1 MCPRSDLGLGR
12 VRRAILLATVACFGA
27 LVSPTSSWAGQ
38 DQPVYGPADENA
50 VPKAEP
56 VFVPKGIP
64 NALVDAVA
72 VASRE
77 HPLVQRA
84 LADRRARVAQLKGAR
99 WLQYPSVSVEGL
111 AVSQGNQIGAQDG
124 LAANIIVEQPLYSFG
139 RIGGTIEAADAAVV
153 TSTSAVVDAQVEI
166 MLRTVA
172 AYYDLALATEREAI
186 LKESLR
192 QHNDLLDTIKAR
204 VTQEV
209 SPQADLD
216 LADSRVAQLEQ
227 DLAAVSGARA
237 TSFSRLQELVGYAS
251 INFGSIPRFDPAIE
265 LPSEESLVAAA
276 LECSPLLK
284 SLRSTQREREAQR
297 RVARSRLFPQI
308 VAQGS
313 NNEILGT
320 RFGVALRL
328 QTGNGLSQ
336 LSAVDSAK
344 ADIISAEFETATA
357 EREIRE
363 LIRVDYMT
371 FVAGRNRVSASLRAS
386 SSSDLVTESY
396 KRQFIAGRRTW
407 LDVMNA
413 VRESTTA
420 SLTESEAELG
430 ALAAYTRLMARSCNW
445 QTPPLVEIEE

>member
-1 MCPRSDLGLGR
+1 LGVFVCPTL
-12 VRRAILLATVACFGA
+12 
-27 LVSPTSSWAGQ
+27 SWA
-38 DQPVYGPADENA
+38 DEDPPVYGPVDANA
-50 VPKAEP
+50 KPDRGE

-64 NALVDAVA
+64 NGLVDAVA
-72 VASRE
+72 LASRE
-77 HPLVQRA
+77 HPLVQQA
-84 LADRRARVAQLKGAR
+84 LANRRARVAQLKGAR
-99 WLQYPSVSVEGL
+99 WLQYPSLSVEGL
-111 AVSQGNQIGAQDG
+111 AVTQGNQIGAQDG

-139 RIGGTIEAADAAVV
+139 RIGGTIEAADAALV
-153 TSTSAVVDAQVEI
+153 TSTNGVTDAQVEI
-166 MLRTVA
+166 LLRTVA
-172 AYYDLALATEREAI
+172 AYYDLALATQREDI
-186 LKESLR
+186 LKDSLR
-192 QHNDLLDTIKAR
+192 QHNELLETISRR

-216 LADSRVAQLEQ
+216 LASSRVAQLEQ
-227 DLAAVSGARA
+227 DLAAVAGARS
-237 TSFSRLQELVGYAS
+237 TSYSRLQELVGYAA
-251 INFGSIPRFDPAIE
+251 IDFGTIPRLDPEID
-265 LPSEESLVAAA
+265 LPTEESLVTAA

-284 SLRSTQREREAQR
+284 ALRSTQREREAQQ

-313 NNEILGT
+313 QNEILGA

-336 LSAVDSAK
+336 LSAIDSAK
-344 ADIISAEFETATA
+344 ADILSAEFETATA

-363 LIRVDYMT
+363 QIRVDYLT
-371 FVAGRNRVSASLRAS
+371 FVAGRNRVVASERAS
-386 SSSDLVTESY
+386 RTSDLVTESY

-413 VRESTTA
+413 VRESMTA

-430 ALAAYTRLMARSCNW
+430 ALAAYTRLMARSCHW

>member
-1 MCPRSDLGLGR
+1 
-12 VRRAILLATVACFGA
+12 
-27 LVSPTSSWAGQ
+27 
-38 DQPVYGPADENA
+38 
-50 VPKAEP
+50 

-72 VASRE
+72 LASRE
-77 HPLVQRA
+77 HPLVQQA
-84 LADRRARVAQLKGAR
+84 LANRRARAAQLRGAR
-99 WLQYPSVSVEGL
+99 WLQFPSLSVEGL
-111 AVSQGNQIGAQDG
+111 AVTQGNQIGAQDG

-139 RIGGTIEAADAAVV
+139 RIGGTIEAADAALV
-153 TSTSAVVDAQVEI
+153 TSTNGVMDAQVEI
-166 MLRTVA
+166 LLRTVA
-172 AYYDLALATEREAI
+172 AYYDLALATEREAV
-186 LKESLR
+186 LKDSLR
-192 QHNDLLDTIKAR
+192 QHNDLLETIQNR

-216 LADSRVAQLEQ
+216 LASSRVAQLEQ
-227 DLAAVSGARA
+227 DLAAVAGARSTA
-237 TSFSRLQELVGYAS
+237 YSRLQELVGYAD
-251 INFGSIPRFDPAIE
+251 IDFGSLPRLDPAIE
-265 LPSEESLVAAA
+265 LPSEGSLVTAA

-284 SLRSTQREREAQR
+284 ALRSTQREREAQR

-313 NNEILGT
+313 QNEILGA

-344 ADIISAEFETATA
+344 ADILSAEFETATA

-363 LIRVDYMT
+363 QIRVDYLT
-371 FVAGRNRVSASLRAS
+371 FVAGRNRVAASERAS
-386 SSSDLVTESY
+386 RTSDLVTESY

-413 VRESTTA
+413 VREAQAA
-420 SLTESEAELG
+420 SLTESEAELT
-430 ALAAYTRLMARSCNW
+430 ALAAYTRLMARSCHW

>member
-1 MCPRSDLGLGR
+1 VDANAR
-12 VRRAILLATVACFGA
+12 
-27 LVSPTSSWAGQ
+27 
-38 DQPVYGPADENA
+38 PAPEA
-50 VPKAEP
+50 

-64 NALVDAVA
+64 NALVDAAA

-77 HPLVQRA
+77 HPLVQQA
-84 LADRRARVAQLKGAR
+84 LANRKARVAQLRGAK
-99 WLQYPSVSVEGL
+99 WQLYPSLSVEGL
-111 AVSQGNQIGAQDG
+111 AVSQGNQIGAQNG

-139 RIGGTIEAADAAVV
+139 RIDGVIDAADAALV
-153 TSTSAVVDAQVEI
+153 TSTNGVIDAQVEI
-166 MLRTVA
+166 LLRTVQ

-192 QHNDLLDTIKAR
+192 QHNDLLETIGRR
-204 VTQEV
+204 VEQEV
-209 SPQADLD
+209 SPQADLE
-216 LADSRVAQLEQ
+216 LASSRVAQIEQ
-227 DLAAVSGARA
+227 DLAAVAGARSTA
-237 TSFSRLQELVGYAS
+237 YSRLQELVGYAT
-251 INFGSIPRFDPAIE
+251 IDFGTIPRLDPEIE
-265 LPSEESLVAAA
+265 LPPEDTLVTSA

-284 SLRSTQREREAQR
+284 ALRSTQRERVSQQ

-308 VAQGS
+308 VAQAS
-313 NNEILGT
+313 QSEVLGA

-336 LSAVDSAK
+336 FSAVDSAK
-344 ADIISAEFETATA
+344 ADVLAAEYETATA

-363 LIRVDYMT
+363 LIKVDYLT
-371 FVAGRNRVSASLRAS
+371 FVAGRNRVVASERAS
-386 SSSDLVTESY
+386 RTSDLVTESY

-413 VRESTTA
+413 VREAQAA
-420 SLTESEAELG
+420 SLTESEAELS

>member
-1 MCPRSDLGLGR
+1 M
-12 VRRAILLATVACFGA
+12 RRAFLLATAACFGA
-27 LVSPTSSWAGQ
+27 LMCPTSSWADE
-38 DQPVYGPADENA
+38 DQPVYGPVDENA
-50 VPKAEP
+50 PPSAGE

-72 VASRE
+72 LASRE
-77 HPLVQRA
+77 HPLVQQA
-84 LADRRARVAQLKGAR
+84 LANRRSRVAQLKGAR
-99 WLQYPSVSVEGL
+99 WLQFPSLSVEGL
-111 AVSQGNQIGAQDG
+111 AVTQGNQIGAQDG

-139 RIGGTIEAADAAVV
+139 RIGGTIEAADAALV
-153 TSTSAVVDAQVEI
+153 TSTNGVVDAQVEI
-166 MLRTVA
+166 LLRTVA

-186 LKESLR
+186 LKDSLG
-192 QHNDLLDTIKAR
+192 QHNELLETISRR

-216 LADSRVAQLEQ
+216 LASSRVAQIEQ
-227 DLAAVSGARA
+227 DLAAVAGARSTA
-237 TSFSRLQELVGYAS
+237 FSRLQELVGYAS
-251 INFGSIPRFDPAIE
+251 INFGSIPRLDPEIE
-265 LPSEESLVAAA
+265 LPTEEALVASA

-284 SLRSTQREREAQR
+284 ALRSTVREREAQR

-313 NNEILGT
+313 QNEILGA
-320 RFGVALRL
+320 RIGLALRL

-344 ADIISAEFETATA
+344 ADILSAEYETATA

-363 LIRVDYMT
+363 QIKVDYLT
-371 FVAGRNRVSASLRAS
+371 FVAGRNRVTASAKAS
-386 SSSDLVTESY
+386 STSDLVTESY

-413 VRESTTA
+413 VRESMAA
-420 SLTESEAELG
+420 SLTESEAELS
-430 ALAAYTRLMARSCNW
+430 ALAAYSRLMARSCNW

>member
-1 MCPRSDLGLGR
+1 M
-12 VRRAILLATVACFGA
+12 RRALILASAVSLGA
-27 LVSPTSSWAGQ
+27 LVFPTSSWADQ
-38 DQPVYGPADENA
+38 DPPVYGPVDENA
-50 VPKAEP
+50 PPSAEA
-56 VFVPKGIP
+56 VFVPEGIP

-77 HPLVQRA
+77 HPLVQQA
-84 LADRRARVAQLKGAR
+84 LANRRARAAQLRGAR
-99 WLQYPSVSVEGL
+99 WLQFPSLSVEGL
-111 AVSQGNQIGAQDG
+111 AVTQGNQIGAQDG

-139 RIGGTIEAADAAVV
+139 RIGGTIEAADAALV
-153 TSTSAVVDAQVEI
+153 TSTNGVVDTQIEI
-166 MLRTVA
+166 LLRTVA
-172 AYYDLALATEREAI
+172 AYYDLALATERETI
-186 LKESLR
+186 LKDSLR
-192 QHNDLLDTIKAR
+192 QHNDLLGTIQRR

-216 LADSRVAQLEQ
+216 LASSRVAQLEQ
-227 DLAAVSGARA
+227 DLAAVAGARA
-237 TSFSRLQELVGYAS
+237 TSYSRLQELVGYAD
-251 INFGSIPRFDPAIE
+251 IDFGAIPRLDPNLE
-265 LPSEESLVAAA
+265 LLAEDSLVNAA

-284 SLRSTQREREAQR
+284 GLRSTQREREAQR

-313 NNEILGT
+313 QNEILGT

-344 ADIISAEFETATA
+344 ADILSAEFETATA

-363 LIRVDYMT
+363 QIRVDYLT
-371 FVAGRNRVSASLRAS
+371 FVAGRNRVAASTRAS
-386 SSSDLVTESY
+386 RTSDLVTESY

-413 VRESTTA
+413 VRESMAA
-420 SLTESEAELG
+420 SLTESEAELS
-430 ALAAYTRLMARSCNW
+430 ALAAYTRLMARSCHW

>member
-1 MCPRSDLGLGR
+1 
-12 VRRAILLATVACFGA
+12 
-27 LVSPTSSWAGQ
+27 
-38 DQPVYGPADENA
+38 
-50 VPKAEP
+50 
-56 VFVPKGIP
+56 
-64 NALVDAVA
+64 VDAVA

-77 HPLVQRA
+77 HPLVQQA
-84 LADRRARVAQLKGAR
+84 LANRKARAAQLRGAR
-99 WLQYPSVSVEGL
+99 WLQYPSLSVEGL

-139 RIGGTIEAADAAVV
+139 RIGGTIEAADAALV
-153 TSTSAVVDAQVEI
+153 TSTNGVADAQVEI
-166 MLRTVA
+166 LLRTVA

-186 LKESLR
+186 LKDSLR
-192 QHNDLLDTIKAR
+192 QHNELLDTIQRR

-216 LADSRVAQLEQ
+216 LASSRVAQLEQ
-227 DLAAVSGARA
+227 DLAAVAGARSTA
-237 TSFSRLQELVGYAS
+237 YSRLQELVGYAS
-251 INFGSIPRFDPAIE
+251 IDFGKIPRLDPNID
-265 LPSEESLVAAA
+265 LPTEESLVTAA

-284 SLRSTQREREAQR
+284 ALRSTQREREAQR

-313 NNEILGT
+313 QNEILGA

-336 LSAVDSAK
+336 LSAVDSAR
-344 ADIISAEFETATA
+344 ADVLSAEFETATA

-363 LIRVDYMT
+363 QIRVDYLT
-371 FVAGRNRVSASLRAS
+371 FVAGRNRVAASTRAS
-386 SSSDLVTESY
+386 RTSDLVTESY

-413 VRESTTA
+413 VRESMAA
-420 SLTESEAELG
+420 SLTESEAELS
-430 ALAAYTRLMARSCNW
+430 ALAAYTRLMARSCHW
-445 QTPPLVEIEE
+445 QTPPLVELEE

>member
-1 MCPRSDLGLGR
+1 LTTAVGL
-12 VRRAILLATVACFGA
+12 VALFC
-27 LVSPTSSWAGQ
+27 PTSSWADQ
-38 DQPVYGPADENA
+38 DPPVYGPIDENA
-50 VPKAEP
+50 KPSAEE

-72 VASRE
+72 LASRE
-77 HPLVQRA
+77 HPLVQQA
-84 LADRRARVAQLKGAR
+84 LANRRARVAQLKGAR
-99 WLQYPSVSVEGL
+99 WLQFPSLSVEGL
-111 AVSQGNQIGAQDG
+111 AVTQGNQIGAQDG

-139 RIGGTIEAADAAVV
+139 RIGGTIEAADAALV
-153 TSTSAVVDAQVEI
+153 TSTNGVIDAQVEI
-166 MLRTVA
+166 LLRTVA

-186 LKESLR
+186 LKDSLG
-192 QHNDLLDTIKAR
+192 QHNELLETISRR

-216 LADSRVAQLEQ
+216 LASSRVAQIEQ
-227 DLAAVSGARA
+227 DLAAVAGARSTA
-237 TSFSRLQELVGYAS
+237 YSRLQELVGYAA
-251 INFGSIPRFDPAIE
+251 INFGTIPRLDPEIE
-265 LPSEESLVAAA
+265 LPTEESLVSAA

-284 SLRSTQREREAQR
+284 GLRSTVREREAQR

-313 NNEILGT
+313 QNEILGA
-320 RFGVALRL
+320 RIGLALRL

-344 ADIISAEFETATA
+344 ADILSAEFETATA

-363 LIRVDYMT
+363 QIKVDYLT
-371 FVAGRNRVSASLRAS
+371 FVAGRNRVTASARAS
-386 SSSDLVTESY
+386 STSDLVTESY

-413 VRESTTA
+413 VRESMAA
-420 SLTESEAELG
+420 SLTESDAELS
-430 ALAAYTRLMARSCNW
+430 ALAAYSRLMARSCNW
-445 QTPPLVEIEE
+445 RTPPLVEIEE